1 MDLTK
6 SVTLNIFARRRF
18 YKEEWELQIVTTKK
32 TGSLNTKLQHK
43 ETLQKPPRVLD
54 ILNGKF
60 VCSLMA
66 NITDFSETMS
76 HNNIMVLQ
84 QPEEMY

>member
-1 MDLTK
+1 MKKKNYYTSQTSHDMDLTK

-60 VCSLMA
+60 VCSL
-66 NITDFSETMS
+66 IGK
-76 HNNIMVLQ
+76 HH
-84 QPEEMY
+84 